1 MFLPCPNYL
10 NNERARKLFDR
21 TGHVLK
27 CLSVDLGITTPCT
40 MESVTEKVLNQI
52 DRSLQGQLSKVKRKY
67 KRHMICF
74 CVICNMTGSVR
85 DLDAI

>member
-1 MFLPCPNYL
+1 
-10 NNERARKLFDR
+10 
-21 TGHVLK
+21 
-27 CLSVDLGITTPCT
+27 

-74 CVICNMTGSVR
+74 CVISNITGSVR
-85 DLDAI
+85 DLDAIISECNAFLPNVSKSKRV